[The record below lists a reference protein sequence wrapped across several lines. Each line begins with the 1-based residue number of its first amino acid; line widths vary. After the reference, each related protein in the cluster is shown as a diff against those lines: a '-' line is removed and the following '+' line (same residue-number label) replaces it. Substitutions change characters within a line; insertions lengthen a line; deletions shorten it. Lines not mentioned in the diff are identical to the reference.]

1 MGIWRGTR
9 ERAREREGAGAS
21 CLARVKIRSSSRGRA
36 HRVVQIGEVEGWGR
50 VGPGGGLGG
59 SGALG
64 ACKWGQGTGRPWCRE
79 VLPCVGMS
87 LHDERYSLSCAEIKT
102 HDKDLF
108 VVRF

>member
-1 MGIWRGTR
+1 
-9 ERAREREGAGAS
+9 
-21 CLARVKIRSSSRGRA
+21 
-36 HRVVQIGEVEGWGR
+36 VVQIGEVEGWGR

-87 LHDERYSLSCAEIKT
+87 LHDERYSLPCAEIKT
-102 HDKDLF
+102 HDKDVF

>member
-1 MGIWRGTR
+1 
-9 ERAREREGAGAS
+9 
-21 CLARVKIRSSSRGRA
+21 
-36 HRVVQIGEVEGWGR
+36 VVQIGEVEGWGR

-64 ACKWGQGTGRPWCRE
+64 ACKWGQGTGRPWCPE
-79 VLPCVGMS
+79 VLSFAVRWY
-87 LHDERYSLSCAEIKT
+87 ERYSLPCAEIKT